1 MNLISC
7 DWGTSR
13 FRLYLV
19 DRKSLEVISSISSD
33 EGIKSV
39 NLSWQK
45 QSEFNRADFFLQY
58 LQQQIATLAKESQ
71 TNLGGLPVIL
81 SGMASSSI
89 GMFELPY
96 ADLPFSIE
104 GEDLIYHKF
113 SANSQSEHDIYLIS
127 GLASPSDVM
136 RGEET
141 QVIGLQNTIRDKTA
155 LVILPGTHSKHV
167 YIEGGKVLD
176 FSTFMTGEMFATTS
190 IATILSHS
198 VKPSEIDKAPAFE
211 AFKDG
216 VEAVDKHGYLSAL
229 FKVRTRTLLD
239 HTSDELNFAYLSG
252 IHLGEELKQLRK
264 LDSATEIIICADP
277 KIALLYRMAM
287 QSLQI
292 QLNNYVVP
300 GQLSKLTTVYGHL
313 AIAQHLNID

>member
-13 FRLYLV
+13 FRLHLV
-19 DRKSLEVISSISSD
+19 QRKNLEVISSLSTD

-45 QSEFNRADFFLQY
+45 QSKLNRADFFRKY
-58 LQQQIATLAKESQ
+58 LEQQIAELAKENQ
-71 TNLGGLPVIL
+71 VKLDGLPVIL
-81 SGMASSSI
+81 SGMGSSSI

-96 ADLPFSIE
+96 ADLPFSIG

-113 SANSQSEHDIYLIS
+113 SANSQNEHDIYLIS
-127 GLASPSDVM
+127 GLASSTDVM

-141 QVIGLQNTIRDKTA
+141 QIIGLQNTIRSKKA

-167 YIEGGKVLD
+167 HIEEGKISD
-176 FSTFMTGEMFATTS
+176 FSTFMTGELFATTS
-190 IATILSHS
+190 KSTILSHS
-198 VKPSEIDKAPAFE
+198 IKPCEIDKAPSFE
-211 AFKDG
+211 AFKNG

-239 HTSDELNFAYLSG
+239 HRSDELNFAYLSG
-252 IHLGEELKQLRK
+252 IHLGEELRQLRK
-264 LDSATEIIICADP
+264 LDPTTEVIICADP
-277 KIALLYRMAM
+277 KMAFLYRLAK
-287 QSLQI
+287 QTLGISLKD
-292 QLNNYVVP
+292 YVIP
-300 GQLSKLTTVYGHL
+300 GALSKLATIYGHL